1 MDLLKKDRIYTV
13 EDIYALPEGE
23 RAELVEGRLYY
34 MVPPSQSE
42 DGSHH
47 KIEIIE

>member
-23 RAELVEGRLYY
+23 RGAGRGQALLYGAAK
-34 MVPPSQSE
+34 SDTSE
-42 DGSHH
+42 NQWQAVSEN
-47 KIEIIE
+47 I